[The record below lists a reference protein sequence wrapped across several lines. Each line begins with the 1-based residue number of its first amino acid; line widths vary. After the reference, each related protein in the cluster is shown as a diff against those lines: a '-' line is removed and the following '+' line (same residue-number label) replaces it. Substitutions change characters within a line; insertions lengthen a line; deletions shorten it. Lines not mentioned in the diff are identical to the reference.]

1 MIFSINAPLNETS
14 FSNKPHAPKYASR
27 IKKIELLLKRNKTL
41 IEFFLFY
48 SEYRNPFEISEEDMT
63 AAAAPFFSVIEED
76 KDDDI
81 ELDIM

>member
-1 MIFSINAPLNETS
+1 MIFSVNAPLNETP
-14 FSNKPHAPKYASR
+14 FSNKRHAPKYASKV
-27 IKKIELLLKRNKTL
+27 IKVELLLKRNKTF
-41 IEFFLFY
+41 EFFLFY

-63 AAAAPFFSVIEED
+63 AAAAPSFNVIEED